1 MSLPIVAFT
10 TLAADFSWGMCLAW
24 LFRVVLGTAMLVC
37 IGPNLYSVACSY
49 FRTFSPDVYVQ
60 APSKK
65 RTEEK
70 LVAQQLRSSLAEGDH
85 HGAFKLWQRA
95 KSLEGVIAVCLVDVV
110 HMLRALG
117 KSHGEVVDELR
128 SALDCNP
135 SFGDSAAEMLDDL
148 RRRGMIGLLGKII
161 SLLNEMDITC
171 CNSPSKLSACD
182 GCSSDDDVST
192 QVARSECSSPSET
205 SDDEAEILLPAASQ
219 QLTPSSGQITIST
232 LLALRPPRGNPP
244 VGHLHAARDDR
255 HSANRSQVNGRWDR
269 LRADSD
275 NSPASF
281 QPVSD
286 RSAPWRR
293 IAPDASVVAT
303 MSSLADSDCGLVQ
316 PVRAN
321 KPGSLSSSLAG
332 SIALRPTRKL

>member
-10 TLAADFSWGMCLAW
+10 TLSADLSWGICLAW
-24 LFRVVLGTAMLVC
+24 LFRLVLGTAMLVC
-37 IGPNLYSVACSY
+37 IGPNLYSIACSY
-49 FRTFSPDVYVQ
+49 FKPLSPEIRSQ
-60 APSKK
+60 APTKN
-65 RTEEK
+65 TEEK
-70 LVAQQLRSSLAEGDH
+70 LVAQQLRVCLAEGDH

-95 KSLEGVIAVCLVDVV
+95 KSLEGVIAVRLVDVV

-148 RRRGMIGLLGKII
+148 RRRGMLGLLGKII
-161 SLLNEMDITC
+161 SLLNDMDIKC
-171 CNSPSKLSACD
+171 CKSPSKLSVSD

-192 QVARSECSSPSET
+192 QVARSECSAPSET
-205 SDDEAEILLPAASQ
+205 SDDEEDTMLPASSQ
-219 QLTPSSGQITIST
+219 QLTPSHGQITISA

-255 HSANRSQVNGRWDR
+255 HSANRSQVNGRWER

-275 NSPASF
+275 DSPASV

-293 IAPDASVVAT
+293 TAQDAALVAT
-303 MSSLADSDCGLVQ
+303 TSCFVDGDYGLVQ

-321 KPGSLSSSLAG
+321 KPGSLSSSLVG
-332 SIALRPTRKL
+332 STALRPTRRL

>member
-10 TLAADFSWGMCLAW
+10 TLAADFSWGICLAW
-24 LFRVVLGTAMLVC
+24 LFRLVLGTAMLVC
-37 IGPNLYSVACSY
+37 IGPNLYTVACGY
-49 FRTFSPDVYVQ
+49 FRSSPPDIRAQ
-60 APSKK
+60 APAKK
-65 RTEEK
+65 NTEEK
-70 LVAQQLRSSLAEGDH
+70 LVAQQLRSCLAEGDH

-95 KSLEGVIAVCLVDVV
+95 KSLEGVIAVRLVDVV

-117 KSHGEVVDELR
+117 KSHGEVVGELR
-128 SALDCNP
+128 SALECNP

-148 RRRGMIGLLGKII
+148 RRRGMLGLLGKII
-161 SLLNEMDITC
+161 SLLNEMNIKF

-192 QVARSECSSPSET
+192 QVARSECSTPSET
-205 SDDEAEILLPAASQ
+205 SDDEEETLLPSASQ
-219 QLTPSSGQITIST
+219 QLMPSIGQITIST

-255 HSANRSQVNGRWDR
+255 HSANRSQVSGRWDR

-275 NSPASF
+275 DCFTSV

-293 IAPDASVVAT
+293 IAPDASVVGT
-303 MSSLADSDCGLVQ
+303 MSSLEDGDCGLVH

-321 KPGSLSSSLAG
+321 KPGSLSSSLVG
-332 SIALRPTRKL
+332 STALRPTRKL